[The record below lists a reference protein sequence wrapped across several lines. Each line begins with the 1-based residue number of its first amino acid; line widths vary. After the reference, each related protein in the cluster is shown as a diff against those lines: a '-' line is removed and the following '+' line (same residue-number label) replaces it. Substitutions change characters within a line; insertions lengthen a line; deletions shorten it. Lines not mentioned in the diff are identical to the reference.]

1 MLGIPQFRFLVLQ
14 LRGFVVACR
23 MTKSASVSDG
33 NQPLAG
39 LRRAG
44 TEIVLPPHRPGLSL
58 ELYCLTQWV
67 LSAGETAQ

>member
-1 MLGIPQFRFLVLQ
+1 ML
-14 LRGFVVACR
+14 ACG
-23 MTKSASVSDG
+23 MTKSASVSDR

-39 LRRAG
+39 LRGAG
-44 TEIVLPPHRPGLSL
+44 TEIVLLPRRPGLSL